1 MVISVLVVTVLLF
14 SYFSKNKTIHKDYTF
29 TGESEHWIGEYVFK
43 GTEKWKEKNKRT
55 TLSSESRYTLAIK
68 YKGDLSELASVKK
81 LSYSYKTSLGSG
93 SDTMG
98 FDEPPTQILFAING
112 GGTSTMNKDE
122 VIEVTV
128 IWDSFEESFEL
139 HSNGK

>member
-14 SYFSKNKTIHKDYTF
+14 SYFSKNKTIHKDYIF

-93 SDTMG
+93 SDTME

>member
-14 SYFSKNKTIHKDYTF
+14 SYFSKNKTIHKDYIF

-93 SDTMG
+93 SDKME
-98 FDEPPTQILFAING
+98 FDEPPTQILFTING
-112 GGTSTMNKDE
+112 GGTSTMNQDE
-122 VIEVTV
+122 VIEVNV
-128 IWDSFEESFEL
+128 EWDSFEESFEL
-139 HSNGK
+139 RSTGN

>member
-1 MVISVLVVTVLLF
+1 LPIAEYIGVKGREVEKSTYVD
-14 SYFSKNKTIHKDYTF
+14 SY
-29 TGESEHWIGEYVFK
+29 
-43 GTEKWKEKNKRT
+43 
-55 TLSSESRYTLAIK
+55 
-68 YKGDLSELASVKK
+68 
-81 LSYSYKTSLGSG
+81 
-93 SDTMG
+93 
-98 FDEPPTQILFAING
+98 DEPPTQILFAING

>member
-1 MVISVLVVTVLLF
+1 MLIPILIVIILLLLVF
-14 SYFSKNKTIHKDYTF
+14 PNKKTIRKDYTF

-43 GTEKWKEKNKRT
+43 GTEIWKEKNKRT

-93 SDTMG
+93 SDTME

-128 IWDSFEESFEL
+128 MWDSFEESFEL

>member
-1 MVISVLVVTVLLF
+1 MVISILVVTVLLF
-14 SYFSKNKTIHKDYTF
+14 SYFSKNKTIHKDYIF

-128 IWDSFEESFEL
+128 EWESFEESFEL
-139 HSNGK
+139 RSTGK